1 MKPGHRL
8 SSYRICLG
16 VVLSFAA
23 CATHAQKDA
32 APPPPPKEKPAIP
45 SAEIDRVNQSLSD
58 LELLRPLL
66 PLNLTQ
72 KQVDGIV
79 AAMKEIAAEWR
90 EVKKQ
95 DDAALVALG
104 PDIDKAHT
112 AVLTGVPIPKE
123 FDAKI
128 IDAQK
133 ASANR
138 YNVAHTNALRRLLTL
153 LTGSLKDAQKDKVDA
168 WSVEQFGGRRIPKKY
183 QAKPAAA
190 PKEEVQGLAIAAL
203 IEHSL
208 LLDRT
213 LILLQQFKSE
223 TAATPDPAK
232 SDAPP
237 AAPAK

>member
-1 MKPGHRL
+1 MKPSHRL
-8 SSYRICLG
+8 ASCRISLG
-16 VVLSFAA
+16 IALSFAA
-23 CATHAQKDA
+23 CAAHAQKD
-32 APPPPPKEKPAIP
+32 APPPPPKEKPAVS
-45 SAEIDRVNQSLSD
+45 SAEIDRMNQSLSD

-66 PLNLTQ
+66 TLNLTQ

-95 DDAALVALG
+95 DDAALAALG
-104 PDIDKAHT
+104 PDIDKVHT
-112 AVLTGVPIPKE
+112 TVLTGAPIPKD

-133 ASANR
+133 ASADR
-138 YNVAHTNALRRLLTL
+138 YNTAHTNAMRRLLTL
-153 LTGSLKDAQKDKVDA
+153 LTDSLKDAQKDKVDA

-183 QAKPAAA
+183 QAKPASA
-190 PKEEVQGLAIAAL
+190 PKEEIQGLAIAAL

-213 LILLQQFKSE
+213 LILLQQFKPGSDS
-223 TAATPDPAK
+223 APDPAK
-232 SDAPP
+232 GDTPP